1 MSEYFTYEPLPTK
14 PASQILSE
22 ELNID
27 IPNPIQDTP
36 LSDFKE
42 KDVEVKGLDLNG
54 YFVNDNK
61 EYKMTTNNTTNNSFS
76 KLLEQNGITGQ
87 KKTFLTKIAKLE
99 SAYNQYA
106 TNNKS
111 SASGW
116 FQFTDSTRKMFT
128 NADKNTFLRDG
139 NLQIQTASKLYD
151 SNYNYLKR
159 NGLLDKLKQRGMTVN
174 EAIAL
179 TWLNPTWAKEYILTG
194 KNTGADGF
202 GTNPSIYLNK
212 YRNA

>member
-1 MSEYFTYEPLPTK
+1 MSEYFNYEPLPTK

-27 IPNPIQDTP
+27 IPNPIQDNP

-42 KDVEVKGLDLNG
+42 KDIEIKGLNLNG
-54 YFVNDNK
+54 YFINDDK
-61 EYKMTTNNTTNNSFS
+61 EYKMTNNNTNNNFS

-116 FQFTDSTRKMFT
+116 FQFTDSTRRMFT
-128 NADKNTFLRDG
+128 NADKNTFLKDG

-194 KNTGADGF
+194 KNAGSDGF
-202 GTNPSIYLNK
+202 GTSPSIYLNK